1 MEIGNRV
8 ALVSG
13 GASGLGQAT
22 ARRLLAAGARV
33 VIGDRDQVRGA
44 ALADELGASARFV
57 AMDVTKIETVQ
68 AAVAAALD
76 FGDFRIAV
84 NCAGVGWAQR
94 TVGKNNVPHDAASF
108 RTVIEIN
115 LIGSFH
121 VLSLSAAAMA
131 ELDLSSEGE
140 RGVIVNTASVAAF
153 DGQIGQLAYSAS
165 KAAIAGMTLP
175 AARDL
180 ARQGV
185 RVMTIAPGI
194 FDTPLLGQLPDSVKQ
209 TLSELVPFPARL
221 GNPDEYARLV
231 CAIVENTYLNGE
243 VIRLDGALR
252 MPPK

>member
-1 MEIGNRV
+1 MEIRDRV

-22 ARRLLAAGARV
+22 VRRLVKRGARV
-33 VIGDRDQVRGA
+33 VIADRDQARGA
-44 ALADELGASARFV
+44 ALAAELGDSTRFV
-57 AMDVTKIETVQ
+57 AMDVTQIETVK
-68 AAVAAALD
+68 AAVDAAMELGELRAA
-76 FGDFRIAV
+76 I
-84 NCAGVGWAQR
+84 NCAGIGWAQR
-94 TVGKNNVPHDAASF
+94 TVGKNNVPHDPGTF

-131 ELDLSSEGE
+131 GLEPTEAGE
-140 RGVIVNTASVAAF
+140 RGVVVNTASVAAF

-180 ARQGV
+180 ARQGI
-185 RVMTIAPGI
+185 RVVTIAPGI
-194 FDTPLLGQLPDSVKQ
+194 FDTPLLGQLPETVKQ

-221 GNPDEYARLV
+221 GIPDEYGRLV
-231 CAIVENTYLNGE
+231 EAIVDNPYLNGE